1 MGKGENSALS
11 PTNEDFIEF
20 VCFVNEYY
28 YQSIEWPKF
37 VNTLDREF
45 LLWIKHRNRHQEEI
59 VPFTSDALFVIRQRS
74 IQTVYDLNKG
84 IDYNAWGIETVNE
97 TGLFSTSSNPSKIK
111 DMSYGRLNL
120 PPKLNNGNWSTF

>member
-1 MGKGENSALS
+1 M
-11 PTNEDFIEF
+11 
-20 VCFVNEYY
+20 
-28 YQSIEWPKF
+28 
-37 VNTLDREF
+37 
-45 LLWIKHRNRHQEEI
+45 
-59 VPFTSDALFVIRQRS
+59 IRQRS

-120 PPKLNNGNWSTF
+120 PPKLNNGNWSTFLDLFKRK